1 MQQTNYYS
9 CCFNVESVFD
19 GTRELG
25 KRKGDATEAIC
36 GQMK

>member
-1 MQQTNYYS
+1 MKQTYYYS

-25 KRKGDATEAIC
+25 KSKGNVEYE
-36 GQMK
+36 